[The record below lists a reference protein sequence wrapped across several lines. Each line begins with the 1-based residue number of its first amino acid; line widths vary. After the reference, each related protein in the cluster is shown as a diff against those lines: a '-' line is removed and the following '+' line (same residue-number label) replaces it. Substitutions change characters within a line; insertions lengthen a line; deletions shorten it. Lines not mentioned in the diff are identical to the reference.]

1 MEKYKIISGRICG
14 DGVSNTVYIKRIYAV
29 PWYMSKERVVDY
41 FSRVWGYAITKDGV
55 FKDYQFL
62 GWCDDKC
69 RTIGMLI
76 TVIPNNGKIIY
87 NE

>member
-1 MEKYKIISGRICG
+1 MEKYRIISEKIYG

-29 PWYMSKERVVDY
+29 PWYMNKVRAVDY
-41 FSRVWGYAITKDGV
+41 FSRTGKYAITKDGV
-55 FKDYQFL
+55 FKDHQFL
-62 GWCDDKC
+62 GWFDDKC

-76 TVIPNNGKIIY
+76 TVTPNNGKIIY